1 MHLKIVKGATTVTGL
16 AETQYV
22 VNEQKEIIF
31 LHRVIINYFWLTCPQ
46 NSSWTPEICLC

>member
-1 MHLKIVKGATTVTGL
+1 MHLKIVKGATTVTAL

-31 LHRVIINYFWLTCPQ
+31 EYRMIINCF
-46 NSSWTPEICLC
+46 